1 MWYEGYL
8 CLLGEV
14 GVGWRWKAFY
24 YMNYNKYS
32 RGGGSAFFVH
42 DKSFIYVRYI
52 TDLSIVSASPTRIF
66 RKLPKKIL

>member
-1 MWYEGYL
+1 MFARG
-8 CLLGEV
+8 GR
-14 GVGWRWKAFY
+14 GGWRWKAFY

-32 RGGGSAFFVH
+32 MGGSAFFVH
-42 DKSFIYVRYI
+42 DNAFIYVRYI